1 MIFGKQKSLDEYSRV
16 ARFLLQLADYH
27 GEGVLSCVGLLLLL
41 QEVLVPEPLP
51 GQERRQEDA
60 QVGEGQLRQVQFGHR

>member
-1 MIFGKQKSLDEYSRV
+1 M
-16 ARFLLQLADYH
+16 ADYE

>member
-1 MIFGKQKSLDEYSRV
+1 MNIQGLHT
-16 ARFLLQLADYH
+16 FLLQLADYE

>member
-1 MIFGKQKSLDEYSRV
+1 MRKQKSLDEYSRV
-16 ARFLLQLADYH
+16 ARFLLQLADYQ
-27 GEGVLSCVGLLLLL
+27 GERVLSCVGLLLL

>member
-1 MIFGKQKSLDEYSRV
+1 MKQKSLDEYSRV
-16 ARFLLQLADYH
+16 ARSLLQLADYQ